1 MQRIFRR
8 TWDVKQ
14 STVSTL
20 PKIAARRFLMASII
34 RNWERELMTQ
44 DEIAVMDGG
53 KCILQ
58 LRGVRPFFSDK
69 YDITQHPN
77 YKYLS
82 DFDKKNAFDVER
94 YMSTRPA
101 IVKPDEPFD
110 IYEIDLSD
118 EDAAAE

>member
-1 MQRIFRR
+1 MEFPVVRR
-8 TWDVKQ
+8 
-14 STVSTL
+14 L
-20 PKIAARRFLMASII
+20 
-34 RNWERELMTQ
+34 RN
-44 DEIAVMDGG
+44 
-53 KCILQ
+53 LQ
-58 LRGVRPFFSDK
+58 LFD
-69 YDITQHPN
+69 QHPN
-77 YKYLS
+77 YEYLS

>member
-1 MQRIFRR
+1 MYFAVARCAPLFQR
-8 TWDVKQ
+8 Q
-14 STVSTL
+14 
-20 PKIAARRFLMASII
+20 I
-34 RNWERELMTQ
+34 R
-44 DEIAVMDGG
+44 
-53 KCILQ
+53 
-58 LRGVRPFFSDK
+58 